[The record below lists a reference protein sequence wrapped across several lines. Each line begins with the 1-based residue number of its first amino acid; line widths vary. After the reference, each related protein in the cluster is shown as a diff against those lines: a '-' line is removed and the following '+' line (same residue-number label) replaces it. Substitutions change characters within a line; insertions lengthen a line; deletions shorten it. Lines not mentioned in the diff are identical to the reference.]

1 MTFWLNSCP
10 TTYFSLYMLIMP
22 SQFTCAPYLLPN
34 KPSKGDN
41 IMWGESNAVVFSN
54 SVLGARTEKYA
65 DYFDICAAIV
75 GFVPSTGVHRSENRK
90 PSIIIDATSF
100 IREHLLDTLDE
111 KHVYESGIDSFF
123 PAMGW
128 LSGNLSDGRIP
139 LILGFDLLPSVSRD
153 NLKAFCAA
161 FGTTGSSPLFH
172 MANITPEAMGNNLI
186 GDMMQYCGERRIKVS
201 KADVV
206 EAIMTLDSGRDSGDD
221 ISLVALGNPH
231 LSVEEMKNLI
241 DIISLDDRPKHD
253 SVKLIAT
260 LGRQIQSDGD
270 KMGYTKRLEAFGV
283 TLINDTCWC
292 MLLHPPII
300 PSANPS
306 AKILTNS
313 GKYAHYGPGLTN
325 CNIRF
330 GSMYQCIEAA
340 KSGRMGPNRMSW
352 LRLFSTRTL
361 IRRMIR

>member
-1 MTFWLNSCP
+1 MS
-10 TTYFSLYMLIMP
+10 
-22 SQFTCAPYLLPN
+22 FTCAPYLLPN

-75 GFVPSTGVHRSENRK
+75 GFVGHTGVHVSENRK
-90 PSIIIDATSF
+90 PSIVIDATNF
-100 IREHLLDTLDE
+100 IRVHLLPEIRTDAVDE
-111 KHVYESGIDSFF
+111 KESGIDSFY
-123 PAMGW
+123 PVMGW

-139 LILGFDLLPSVSRD
+139 LILGFDLLPSMSRD

-172 MANITPEAMGNNLI
+172 MSNITPEAMGDSVINEMI
-186 GDMMQYCGERRIKVS
+186 QSCGDRRIEVS
-201 KADVV
+201 KEDVMG
-206 EAIMTLDSGRDSGDD
+206 AYTTLDSGKQSGDE

-231 LSVEEMKNLI
+231 LSVEEMKDLI
-241 DIISLDDRPKHD
+241 YIIYLDDRPKHD
-253 SVKLIAT
+253 NVKVVAT
-260 LGRQIQSDGD
+260 LGRQIQSKGD
-270 KMGYTKRLEAFGV
+270 RLGYTKRLEDFGV

-300 PSANPS
+300 PSNPS

-325 CNIRF
+325 CSIRF

-340 KSGRMGPNRMSW
+340 KSGKIGSNKTTVMSW
-352 LRLFSTRTL
+352 LRPFSTHTF
-361 IRRMIR
+361 IRHIRKIR